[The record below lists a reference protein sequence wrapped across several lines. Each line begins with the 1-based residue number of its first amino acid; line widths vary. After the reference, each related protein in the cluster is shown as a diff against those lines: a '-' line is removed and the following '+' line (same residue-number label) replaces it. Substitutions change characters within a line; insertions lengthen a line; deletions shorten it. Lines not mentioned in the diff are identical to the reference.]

1 VIYDLGRLDAILIGN
16 PLSKIGNR
24 NRKSQIFSAARAGL
38 FHFPGAYERARRAQ
52 KMKKPERE
60 FRLFL

>member
-16 PLSKIGNR
+16 PLSKIG

-60 FRLFL
+60 FRLLL